1 MVKKIQKIV
10 EKTEGSYRHGNL
22 REAILL
28 ASLEAIEKNGVDSLS
43 IREIAK
49 TAGVTHQAPYR
60 HFKDKEALLAALAQ
74 DGFEKLYQEMSKS
87 VKDINQPIEK
97 IIALGV
103 SYLSW
108 AAAHPAHFRLMFSQ
122 NIPEFEI
129 YEGLQLAA
137 NSILNLV
144 LQVTKENQDEKVI
157 RNDESRSLAR
167 QFWATVHGV
176 TLLFID
182 RQFKPLKGDLKAG
195 QKLVHEIILN
205 LINGLKPR

>member
-1 MVKKIQKIV
+1 MVKKIQKLV
-10 EKTEGSYRHGNL
+10 EKTAGSYRHGNL
-22 REAILL
+22 REAILI

-43 IREIAK
+43 IREVAK

-60 HFKDKEALLAALAQ
+60 HFKDKEALLAAIAQ

-87 VKDINQPIEK
+87 VNDINMPIEK
-97 IIALGV
+97 ITNLGV

-108 AAAHPAHFRLMFSQ
+108 AAEHPSHFRLMFSQ
-122 NIPEFEI
+122 NIPEFES
-129 YEGLQLAA
+129 YEGLQVAA
-137 NSILNLV
+137 NSILTLV
-144 LQVTKENQDEKVI
+144 LQVTEENQDEKVI
-157 RNDESRSLAR
+157 RNDDTRSLAR

-182 RQFKPLKGDLKAG
+182 KQFKPFKGDLKSG